1 MNKKQIVASLN
12 KIANE
17 LDNSGLYAEAST
29 VTKVMSRLAADDDY
43 SKAYFEKYP
52 DAPRNYE
59 EGYARKNPD
68 YRRFTEDPSGY
79 VGDILDPERE
89 RGDLYGNYMDNNKNN
104 VIDALAEAI
113 QDMEDNDMISDAEIA
128 KVTGIMNE
136 LKRILK
142 Y

>member
-29 VTKVMSRLAADDDY
+29 VTKVMSRVAADDDN

-52 DAPRNYE
+52 NAPRNYE
-59 EGYARKNPD
+59 EGYD
-68 YRRFTEDPSGY
+68 FQRFTKDPSGY
-79 VGDILDPERE
+79 VGDILDPERK
-89 RGDLYGNYMDNNKNN
+89 RGDLYGNYMDNNKNK

-113 QDMEDNDMISDAEIA
+113 QDMEDNDMISAAEID
-128 KVTGIMNE
+128 KVREIMNE
-136 LKRILK
+136 LERILL
-142 Y
+142 